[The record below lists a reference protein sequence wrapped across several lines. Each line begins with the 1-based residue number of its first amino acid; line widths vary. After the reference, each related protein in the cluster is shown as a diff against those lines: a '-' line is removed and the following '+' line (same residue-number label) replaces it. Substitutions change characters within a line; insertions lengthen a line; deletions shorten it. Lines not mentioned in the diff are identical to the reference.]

1 MAANPPRSP
10 DQAGTGR
17 RALGRGLAALI
28 PGAEV
33 AAAGSVIDIPV
44 ERIRPSSLQPRG
56 SVAPEPLAELE
67 ASIREHGILH
77 PVLVRPSGGGYELI
91 AGERRWRAAAGAGL
105 PTVPAIVRRMDDRGA
120 LEAALVEN
128 LQREDLNPIERARAY
143 RRLVDDFGLSQD
155 AVARRVGRSQPSI
168 ANALRLLR
176 LPPEVQTSV
185 EAGRISE
192 GHARALLAIEDRD
205 RLLAAWK
212 QVETKG
218 LSVREAEALARRP
231 TISREKRRRL
241 GSISQE
247 IRIIE
252 QNLSEKLGTPVR
264 IVVKAGGSG
273 EVRITFYSPEDLE
286 RLLETIAKPGSSAP

>member
-10 DQAGTGR
+10 DRAGTAR

-28 PGAEV
+28 PGAEA

-77 PVLVRPSGGGYELI
+77 PVLVRPSGDGYELI
-91 AGERRWRAAAGAGL
+91 AGERRWRAAAAAGL

-176 LPPEVQTSV
+176 LPPEVQASV

-231 TISREKRRRL
+231 TISREKRRRS
-241 GSISQE
+241 GSTSQE

-264 IVVKAGGSG
+264 ILVKAGGSG

-286 RLLETIAKPGSSAP
+286 RLLEAIASPGPSAP

>member
-1 MAANPPRSP
+1 MAANPPRLP
-10 DQAGTGR
+10 DQTGTAR

-91 AGERRWRAAAGAGL
+91 AGERRWRAAAAAGL

-176 LPPEVQTSV
+176 LPSEVQASV

-218 LSVREAEALARRP
+218 LSVREAEALASRP

-252 QNLSEKLGTPVR
+252 QDLSEKLGTPVR
-264 IVVKAGGSG
+264 ILAKAGGSG
-273 EVRITFYSPEDLE
+273 EIRITFYSPEDLE
-286 RLLETIAKPGSSAP
+286 RLHEAIASPGSSGP